1 MNLLYAF
8 KLLMEE
14 RSVSRAAEK
23 MFISQPAMSHILQ
36 RLRSQLNDPVLVKTT
51 AGMKPT
57 LRALAL
63 LQPIKAV
70 LKEVEQI
77 LQSPEK
83 FSPATSQ
90 NRFVIVTSD
99 YVQFILL
106 PKLTESINK
115 HAPNIEIHIQQP
127 TSKLPEAAIEEEEID
142 LVIGFDAIF
151 NLPSYI
157 GRETLFSDKIVCIAK
172 QDHPNIGEPEIS
184 LEQFMASK
192 HMLISPRGA
201 GTGLIDDYLGAR
213 GLARKI
219 SLVVPNF
226 LPAPWIVANTDLL
239 LSLPSRIAEQ
249 FVRLAP
255 LKILPIPID
264 LPTYE
269 LIMIWHPR
277 QEKEPAHQWLRRE
290 ILNTCRKMTTKGAP
304 SPATVG

>member
-1 MNLLYAF
+1 MTDLRNFDLNLLYAF

-36 RLRSQLNDPVLVKTT
+36 RLRNQLNDPVLVKTT

-83 FSPATSQ
+83 FSPATSR

-127 TSKLPEAAIEEEEID
+127 TSPH
-142 LVIGFDAIF
+142 
-151 NLPSYI
+151 Y
-157 GRETLFSDKIVCIAK
+157 
-172 QDHPNIGEPEIS
+172 
-184 LEQFMASK
+184 
-192 HMLISPRGA
+192 
-201 GTGLIDDYLGAR
+201 
-213 GLARKI
+213 
-219 SLVVPNF
+219 
-226 LPAPWIVANTDLL
+226 
-239 LSLPSRIAEQ
+239 
-249 FVRLAP
+249 AP
-255 LKILPIPID
+255 L
-264 LPTYE
+264 
-269 LIMIWHPR
+269 
-277 QEKEPAHQWLRRE
+277 
-290 ILNTCRKMTTKGAP
+290 
-304 SPATVG
+304 